1 MVDETSLAT
10 RLDAIAADLRLTKRQ
25 RAFADVLVGDPMAT
39 DVHALRTIGA
49 SAGACSRKTPKI
61 RRYIDEAIALNREL
75 AKASGVALMPTKN
88 EVVMRMATRARA
100 NMADFMTFIPRES
113 VSAKVENSTL
123 LTPGNSPDSVAV
135 PNAPEG
141 YSRDP
146 DSRLVEDFQLD
157 LQRAIKNGFGHCIK
171 SISFDREGRPKIEL
185 VDGMAADAHL
195 ARWLGIDKS
204 VAPPEDEDMRAAREA
219 FRSMLASN
227 PDKARQL
234 EDFSVEL
241 DRVRISIK
249 GRTQ

>member
-100 NMADFMTFIPRES
+100 NMADFVTFIPRD
-113 VSAKVENSTL
+113 AALLKPENS
-123 LTPGNSPDSVAV
+123 PGPDI
-135 PNAPEG
+135 EGLELGG